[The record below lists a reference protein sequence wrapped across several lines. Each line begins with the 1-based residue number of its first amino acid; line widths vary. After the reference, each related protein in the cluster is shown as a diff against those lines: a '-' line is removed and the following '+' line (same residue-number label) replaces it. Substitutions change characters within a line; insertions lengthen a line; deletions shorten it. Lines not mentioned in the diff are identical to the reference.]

1 MNFDRRIVLVD
12 DHALVRAGIRS
23 LLEGI
28 SGIRVI
34 AEVGD
39 GLQALDIVRREEPD
53 AVLLDI
59 TLPGLN
65 GLEVAS
71 RISRLNI
78 GTRILMLSMHTGPE
92 YVARALSAGAL
103 GYLYKDSAFEELS
116 SALQSVL
123 TGRRYLSTAIDA
135 QLVDQF
141 IESQGAGL
149 PELEVLTPRQRQV
162 LQLVAEGLG
171 TREISERLHV
181 SIKTVETHRA
191 QMMDRLGIHDVP
203 GLVRFALRT
212 GIVNIDD

>member
-1 MNFDRRIVLVD
+1 MNLDRRIVLVD
-12 DHALVRAGIRS
+12 DHTLVRAGIRS

-28 SGIRVI
+28 GGIEVI

-39 GLQALDIVRREEPD
+39 GIEALEIVRREKPD
-53 AVLLDI
+53 AILLDI
-59 TLPGLN
+59 MLPGLN
-65 GLEVAS
+65 GLEVAA
-71 RISRLNI
+71 RIGGLDV

-116 SALQSVL
+116 DALQSIML
-123 TGRRYLSTAIDA
+123 GRQYLSKAIDA
-135 QLVDQF
+135 DLVEQ
-141 IESQGAGL
+141 IMASSGAGQ

-171 TREISERLHV
+171 TREVAEKLHV

-191 QMMDRLGIHDVP
+191 QLMDRLNIHDVP
-203 GLVRFALRT
+203 GLVRFAIRT
-212 GIVNIDD
+212 GIVDVDQ